1 MLPLSQMNEELPT
14 LVIVGR
20 VNRGKSSILSTLAED
35 DSIIVSPEPG
45 TTRDLQR
52 FHLQVD
58 GEPLFQM
65 VDTPGFEDA
74 PRALRFL
81 LEREST
87 AANRREVVK
96 SFVEHFKWQRLE
108 FEQECKLL
116 QPILDGGAILY
127 VVDGSHPYRRNYEAE
142 MEILR
147 WTGQPRIA
155 LINQTGSNDHT
166 AEWRAALGQFFS
178 IVRAF
183 NAHRAGF
190 DDRIKL
196 FEGLREVDEQW
207 RAPFD
212 RAINA
217 LRSDWDRRLREA
229 ARTIAETVVTA
240 LLHTERINVRPG
252 ESVAPLRRRIEE
264 TFHMQVRKH
273 EERGR
278 RKIETIFCHR
288 GLIRKEEPIGR
299 PILDEDLFSVRTWE
313 TFGLSLPKILGA
325 GFVTGASTGGILD
338 VMTGGA
344 LFGAGVVAGGIAGG
358 GGALYYGMSRYE
370 KASDV
375 IQDLQGG
382 KTLRIGPHRNPNFP
396 WILLD
401 RAFLHCVSVRDRAH
415 GRRDPLE
422 LPELSPVETRR
433 DGWMMAMSDDQRR
446 TLAKLL
452 SRFRGR
458 RVLERREALQGELA
472 EEVERLLR
480 QNSSKP

>member
-1 MLPLSQMNEELPT
+1 MNEELPT

-45 TTRDLQR
+45 TTQDVQR
-52 FHLQVD
+52 FPLRVD

-87 AANRREVVK
+87 AANRRGVVK
-96 SFVEHFKWQRLE
+96 SFVEHFKHQRSE

-155 LINQTGSNDHT
+155 LINQIGSNDHT
-166 AEWRAALGQFFS
+166 DEWRAALGQFFS
-178 IVRAF
+178 IVRTF

-190 DDRIKL
+190 AERIKL

-217 LRSDWDRRLREA
+217 LRSDWNRRLREA
-229 ARTIAETVVTA
+229 SRIIAEMVVTA
-240 LLHTERINVRPG
+240 LLHTERITVPRG
-252 ESVAPLRRRIEE
+252 DSVALHRRRIEE
-264 TFHMQVRKH
+264 RFHVQLRKH

-288 GLIRKEEPIGR
+288 RLTTREEPIGR
-299 PILDEDLFSVRTWE
+299 HILDEDLFSDRTWE
-313 TFGLSLPKILGA
+313 TLGLSLPKLIGA
-325 GFVTGASTGGILD
+325 GFVTGASAGGILD
-338 VMTGGA
+338 LMTGGA
-344 LFGAGVVAGGIAGG
+344 LLGAGIVTGGIAGG
-358 GGALYYGMSRYE
+358 GGALYYGMSRFE

-375 IQDLQGG
+375 LHDLQGG
-382 KTLRIGPHRNPNFP
+382 KTLRIGPHQSPNFP

-401 RAFLHCVSVRDRAH
+401 RALLHCVAVRDRAH
-415 GRRDPLE
+415 AKRDPLE
-422 LPELSPVETRR
+422 LPAPPPVETRG
-433 DGWMMAMSDDQRR
+433 DGWMMTMPDDQRR
-446 TLAKLL
+446 ALAKLL

-458 RVLERREALQGELA
+458 RVLERREALETALA
-472 EEVERLLR
+472 DEVEKLLR
-480 QNSSKP
+480 QDSTKP